1 MRVLDSYLGVNSA
14 ALTVRNQRLQTIAE
28 NIANAS
34 TPNFK
39 AKDVDFAK
47 AMAKVGVIGTD
58 LTLTNQSHIQ
68 DAATLSGH
76 SNDALVYRVPLSP
89 SLDNNT
95 VEMSVEQAA
104 YAKASAQYQ
113 ASLQF
118 IESRISGLR
127 KALRGD

>member
-1 MRVLDSYLGVNSA
+1 MNILDNYLALNGN
-14 ALTVRNQRLQTIAE
+14 ALTVRNERIQLIAK

-39 AKDVDFAK
+39 AKDIDFAK
-47 AMAKVGVIGTD
+47 AMAKFQAPEKNLVVTDDLHIGIPKNFGTSTD
-58 LTLTNQSHIQ
+58 
-68 DAATLSGH
+68 
-76 SNDALVYRVPLSP
+76 DALVYRVPLSP

-95 VEMSVEQAA
+95 VELSIEQAN
-104 YAKASAQYQ
+104 YGKAAAQYQ

-118 IESRISGLR
+118 LEGRISGLR